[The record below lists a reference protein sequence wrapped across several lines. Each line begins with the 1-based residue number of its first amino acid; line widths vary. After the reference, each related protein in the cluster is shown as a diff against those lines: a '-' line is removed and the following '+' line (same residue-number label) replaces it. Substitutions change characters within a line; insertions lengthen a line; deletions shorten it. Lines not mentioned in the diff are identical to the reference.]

1 MKDNEFLFTVDS
13 RASKSFRVSFVGRD
27 LLVFVPVSVL
37 GLGGGGGE
45 GLPFPRG
52 SPGRTNKSR

>member
-1 MKDNEFLFTVDS
+1 MKDNGFLFTVDS
-13 RASKSFRVSFVGRD
+13 RASKSFLVSFVGRD

-37 GLGGGGGE
+37 GFGGGG

>member
-1 MKDNEFLFTVDS
+1 MKDNGFLFTVDS

-37 GLGGGGGE
+37 GLGVGGGVA
-45 GLPFPRG
+45 FPPRQ
-52 SPGRTNKSR
+52 PWTD

>member
-1 MKDNEFLFTVDS
+1 MEDNGFLFTADS

-37 GLGGGGGE
+37 GFGGRGG

>member
-1 MKDNEFLFTVDS
+1 MKDNGFLFTVDS

-37 GLGGGGGE
+37 GLGGGGG
-45 GLPFPRG
+45 GWIAFPPRQ
-52 SPGRTNKSR
+52 PWTD